1 MGEQSPLVEP
11 GRPLTADE
19 RARYQRQLVLPEIGD
34 LGQRRLVNARVL
46 VVGAG
51 GLGSPV
57 LTALAGAGVGTLG
70 VVDDDTVAISNL
82 HRQTIHAGAA
92 VGTAKVDSVV
102 RAVGELN
109 PLVTVIPFRER
120 LTADTARAIVQGFDL
135 IVDGADT
142 FTTHA
147 DVAAAADEHGIP
159 VVWGSALGWDGQVAV
174 FDRAAGGVGLE
185 DLYPVL
191 PADQPG
197 GACQVEGIVGP
208 VCGAVGSVMA
218 IEAIKLIV
226 GTGRS
231 LRGRM
236 LVLDARDQT
245 WREVAIRP
253 R

>member
-1 MGEQSPLVEP
+1 MMNEQAPLVAP
-11 GRPLTADE
+11 GPPLTPEE
-19 RARYQRQLVLPEIGD
+19 RGRYQRQLVLPEIGD
-34 LGQRRLVNARVL
+34 LGQRRLANARVL

-70 VVDDDTVAISNL
+70 IIDDDTVEISNL

-92 VGTAKVDSVV
+92 PGSAKVDSVV
-102 RAVGELN
+102 RALRELN
-109 PLVTVIPFRER
+109 PLVTVMAFHERFTADAGRE
-120 LTADTARAIVQGFDL
+120 LTARFDL
-135 IVDGADT
+135 VVDCADT
-142 FTTHA
+142 FATHA
-147 DVAAAADEHGIP
+147 DVIGAAERHGVP
-159 VVWGSALGWDGQVAV
+159 VVWGSSLGMDGQVTV
-174 FDRAAGGVGLE
+174 FDRGSGAVGSVGLD

-197 GACQVEGIVGP
+197 GACQAAGILGP

-226 GTGRS
+226 GTGRP

-236 LVLDARDQT
+236 LV
-245 WREVAIRP
+245 
-253 R
+253 